1 MLMTTQRDYDGN
13 ECSKK
18 HTAASDGD
26 KDGGGC
32 DGDGDDDDADDS
44 NAR

>member
-18 HTAASDGD
+18 HTAASGD